1 MEVST
6 VAIDYLA
13 SIRHL
18 GKGSQT
24 NYKQRLTVF
33 ADWCSL
39 QGITLEQTNHTTVHH
54 FIEWL
59 ITSHKPHKSGQ
70 EQLSSATTTGYVR
83 VILSF
88 LHWCLADEE
97 YSQYVKLQTVKNIKL
112 GRMDKLIVEVF
123 TNEEIEALFAAANAN
138 PMHQYKLRDTAI
150 LAMLLDTGIR
160 ASELC
165 SLTIGNVSLARTVS
179 EDSYIKVMGKG
190 RKQREIPLGDK
201 ARRAL
206 NRYLREYRK
215 DAKKSD
221 PVFLSR
227 LHTPLTG
234 HALALILDRL
244 KDVSTLPEDSQVN
257 PHKFRHSFAAR
268 YMSNGGDVYDLAR
281 LMGHSSVAITE
292 GYLKSLSAKVVRTRK
307 NHLSVLDNM
316 EKGK

>member
-1 MEVST
+1 M
-6 VAIDYLA
+6 AIDYLV

-18 GKGSQT
+18 GNGSQT

-33 ADWCSL
+33 ADWCSF
-39 QGITLEQTNHTTVHH
+39 QGITLEQVNHRQVQA

-59 ITSHKPHKSGQ
+59 TASHKPHKSGQ
-70 EQLSSATTTGYVR
+70 ATLSSATTTGYVR

-112 GRMDKLIVEVF
+112 GRMDQLVKEVF
-123 TNEEIEALFAAANAN
+123 TNEEIEALFAAAQKN
-138 PMHQYKLRDTAI
+138 PMHQYKLRDMAV

-160 ASELC
+160 AEELC
-165 SLTIGNVSLARTVS
+165 TLTIGNTFLARTVS

-190 RKQREIPLGDK
+190 RKEREIPLGDK

-215 DAKKSD
+215 DTKKGD

-227 LHTPLTG
+227 YHTRLTG

-244 KDVSTLPEDSQVN
+244 KDVSTLPKDAQIN

-292 GYLKSLSAKVVRTRK
+292 GYLKSLSAKAVRTRK
-307 NHLSVLDNM
+307 KHLSVLDSL
-316 EKGK
+316 